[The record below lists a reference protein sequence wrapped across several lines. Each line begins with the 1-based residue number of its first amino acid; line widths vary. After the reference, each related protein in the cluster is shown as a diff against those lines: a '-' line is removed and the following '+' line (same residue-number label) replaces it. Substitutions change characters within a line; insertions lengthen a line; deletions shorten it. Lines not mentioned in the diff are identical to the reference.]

1 MQQLRAPD
9 LAGWLSDTERKPPV
23 LLDVRED
30 WEIEMCSLPGI
41 KHIPM
46 HLVPERAGEIDRDAE
61 LVVICH
67 HGVRSMQVA
76 MFLERQGFS
85 SLYNLS
91 GGVAAWADEVDSSMR
106 RY

>member
-1 MQQLRAPD
+1 MQNLRASE
-9 LAGWLSDTERKPPV
+9 LADWLADTQRQSPV

-30 WEIEMCSLPGI
+30 WEVDLCSLPGS
-41 KHIPM
+41 KHLPM
-46 HLVPERAGEIDRDAE
+46 QRVPACLDEFDPNGD

-67 HGVRSMQVA
+67 HGMRSMQVA
-76 MFLERQGFS
+76 MFLERQGFQS
-85 SLYNLS
+85 VFNLT